1 MGPAAIASPIG
12 KAALARLDA
21 LIAAVASSPDING
34 ALLLEHLQS
43 ARTYLLGAM
52 PEEYEFSLITVRQT
66 AVELADPDL
75 QKVVK
80 KEVASLLEG
89 LSAARTSLT
98 IVPPR
103 HNYPQTEQDNDK
115 TELYRFFHGSAT
127 TLGVFYPTHYIFAS
141 FPSLQNA
148 KDAAKALEASGYREL
163 VTASAAETF
172 RFMSELRADVG
183 LWGALMAI
191 ISRFFG
197 TEEVFADIDLE
208 KADQGAGFLAVYCPR
223 EERAEQIR
231 DIVAPFEPLAMQ
243 LYLSSGIQSLIAGR
257 FPGPQGHHSEQ
268 S

>member
-1 MGPAAIASPIG
+1 MGHAAIASPLG
-12 KAALARLDA
+12 EAALARLDA
-21 LIAAVASSPDING
+21 LIATVLSSPDVSG
-34 ALLLEHLQS
+34 SLLLEHLQS

-52 PEEYEFSLITVRQT
+52 PDEYEFSLVTARQT
-66 AVELADPDL
+66 AVELTDPALRDI
-75 QKVVK
+75 VK

-89 LSAARTSLT
+89 LSAARTQLT
-98 IVPPR
+98 IVPARP
-103 HNYPQTEQDNDK
+103 HPETEGDAEK
-115 TELYRFFHGSAT
+115 TRLYRFFHGAAT

-148 KDAAKALEASGYREL
+148 KDAAKALEENGYREL
-163 VTASAAETF
+163 VTASAAETS

-183 LWGALMAI
+183 LWGALMAVL
-191 ISRFFG
+191 SRFFG

-257 FPGPQGHHSEQ
+257 FPGPQGHHSEK